1 MIQMKKRI
9 PILLL
14 TNDRPNMLEKVLT
27 RIIKY
32 TNWDEFELWILDN
45 FSTKANKKIINL
57 FKANFPFIN
66 VFSTTFNQLSIIQNE
81 VIKHLKSDIYIKM
94 DDDILVSE
102 NWTKPLIDVFNR
114 NYATM
119 SYGSV
124 VIPVNSFGWVP
135 FLDIMKYRDEF
146 ERVFPDVKLEQNGTD
161 AAIFFNKDVNE
172 FIWNKCIDMD
182 ATAYQFIQSQKGQ
195 FQDLI
200 CPHKYSIGTI
210 IFSHKIWEDMGGW
223 QVENGYDRVLKKQ
236 KRYQKVANTI
246 KNYNDPA
253 FKDQYTRLN
262 LLADVFSGANR
273 SELGHDEHGIFEY
286 SKRNNLSIPVTTQGI
301 VFHFS
306 YGPTDQYLMNKIY
319 LKLH

>member
-1 MIQMKKRI
+1 MKKKV

-27 RIIKY
+27 RVMKY
-32 TNWDEFELWILDN
+32 TNWKEFDLWILDN

-57 FKANFPFIN
+57 FKANYPFIN
-66 VFSTTFNQLSIIQNE
+66 VFSTTYNQLSIIQNE
-81 VIKHLKSDIYIKM
+81 VIKYLKSDIYIKM

-102 NWTKPLIDVFNR
+102 NWTIPLIDVYNR
-114 NYATM
+114 NHSSM

-135 FLDIMKYRDEF
+135 FLEIMNYKEEF
-146 ERVFPDVKLEQNGTD
+146 VELFPDVKLEQNGTD
-161 AAIFFNKDVNE
+161 AAVFFNKDVNE
-172 FIWNKCIDMD
+172 YIWNKCIDID
-182 ATAYQFIQSQKGQ
+182 TTASHFIANQNGNFK
-195 FQDLI
+195 DLV

-210 IFSHKIWEDMGGW
+210 IFSHKTWEDMGGW
-223 QVENGYDRVLKKQ
+223 QVEDRYDKVLKKQ
-236 KRYQKVANTI
+236 KKYQSIANTI
-246 KNYNDPA
+246 KNFTDPA
-253 FKDQYTRLN
+253 YKNQYTRMN

-286 SKRNNLSIPVTTQGI
+286 SKRKGLSIPVTTQGI
-301 VFHFS
+301 VFHFA
-306 YGPTDQYLMNKIY
+306 YGPVDQHLMNKIY